1 MHTLE
6 SLEFQE
12 IRDGFPSQ
20 LSNKIFNKVLVAFS
34 TDSPAVQMSL
44 WWETQ
49 AKHYFFQEAA
59 TEPLFACDP
68 ILTLPKGP
76 LHMD

>member
-44 WWETQ
+44 
-49 AKHYFFQEAA
+49 
-59 TEPLFACDP
+59 
-68 ILTLPKGP
+68 
-76 LHMD
+76 